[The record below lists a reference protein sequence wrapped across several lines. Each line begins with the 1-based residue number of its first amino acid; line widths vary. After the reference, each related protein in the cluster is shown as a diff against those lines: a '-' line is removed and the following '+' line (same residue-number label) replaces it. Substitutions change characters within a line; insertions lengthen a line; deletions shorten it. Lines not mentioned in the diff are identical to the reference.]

1 MTQFVINDLDSS
13 LKLDNQAL
21 SNIRGGRSISD
32 FSQYSN
38 IRIFE
43 LELEQFPF
51 IIVIDILLHSFTSP
65 SCLKEIEVNF
75 KR

>member
-38 IRIFE
+38 IRTRIRTI
-43 LELEQFPF
+43 PF
-51 IIVIDILLHSFTSP
+51 HHRYRHTPPQLYISLLP
-65 SCLKEIEVNF
+65 
-75 KR
+75 KRD